1 LRTISRRLGA
11 GARDAIAAAIRAALY
26 LAIAIALGAIASAAA
41 RAALTAG
48 GTPVVVQAGN
58 VEARITLAA
67 DRSSGGQQLG
77 VAVDF
82 AVAPGWHIYGEPLP
96 AGEGLTPTS
105 IKFDSELV
113 ARQKID
119 LPKPTPLRFEALNET
134 YPVYQGSFKAA
145 GNIVL
150 TQKLKAGDY
159 SISGT
164 LNFQECNDAI
174 CKMPQSVRFALP
186 IKIQPRT

>member
-1 LRTISRRLGA
+1 LRTISKHLAA
-11 GARDAIAAAIRAALY
+11 GACDAIAAAIRAGLY
-26 LAIAIALGAIASAAA
+26 LALAVTLGATASAGAMAA
-41 RAALTAG
+41 IIAR
-48 GTPVVVQAGN
+48 GTPVVVQTGN
-58 VEARITLAA
+58 VEARITLAT
-67 DRSSGGQQLG
+67 DRSLGPQQLG

-105 IKFDSELV
+105 IKFDGDLV

-150 TQKLKAGDY
+150 KQKLKAGDY

-164 LNFQECNDAI
+164 LSFQECNDAI

-186 IKIQPRT
+186 IKIGPQT